1 MVIANA
7 IAKKSGPIKLD
18 TGHVTVYEN
27 GPLTASVVGELAIT
41 GTSSVIRAEGAKAR
55 LKYNDGETGDFSLE
69 AGYDRSDKV
78 RVEANW
84 SKRLDSGMAL
94 NAGAYYE
101 SRNHDAGVRVGLN
114 YRF

>member
-1 MVIANA
+1 MSIGATRADVDAL
-7 IAKKSGPIKLD
+7 LD
-18 TGHVTVYEN
+18 RW
-27 GPLTASVVGELAIT
+27 VGEGLLTVAQAER
-41 GTSSVIRAEGAKAR
+41 IRAAEGARAR

-84 SKRLDSGMAL
+84 SKTLDSGMSL

-101 SRNHDAGVRVGLN
+101 SRNHDAGVRVGLG

>member
-1 MVIANA
+1 M
-7 IAKKSGPIKLD
+7 
-18 TGHVTVYEN
+18 
-27 GPLTASVVGELAIT
+27 
-41 GTSSVIRAEGAKAR
+41 SSIIRAEGAKAR

-84 SKRLDSGMAL
+84 NKTLNSGMAL
-94 NAGAYYE
+94 TAGAYYE
-101 SRNHDAGVRVGLN
+101 SRNHDAGVHAGLS